1 MKTKTK
7 LFGHFQD
14 LVDAYVGPFESEEA
28 VREHAKWAKEV
39 RGDGGELIEIVTSV
53 PEGEFKITPAEDK
66 APILK
71 KGDKVLVT
79 FESGNRL
86 KGRVVEVQ
94 GETYYAEFGRGENK
108 FTSCIYWSAW
118 GGKKPSWKEQAH
130 L

>member
-1 MKTKTK
+1 MK

-28 VREHAKWAKEV
+28 VREHAKWCKEV

-53 PEGEFKITPAEDK
+53 PEGELTLTPAEDR

-71 KGDKVLVT
+71 KGDKVHVT

-86 KGRVVEVQ
+86 KGKVVEAV
-94 GETYYAEFGRGENK
+94 GEDYIAEFGRGEDK
-108 FTSCIYWSAW
+108 FTSRIYWSAW
-118 GGKKPSWKEQAH
+118 GNRKPSWKEQAH
-130 L
+130 